1 MCGLDTFVTGTDM
14 LGARVRDSQLG
25 DVAVSMCKNAAAPLL
40 QELLALVGIHAD
52 TFPFPSHAM
61 LYGHNCLS

>member
-1 MCGLDTFVTGTDM
+1 MYGLDTFVTGTDM

-25 DVAVSMCKNAAAPLL
+25 DVAVSMCKNAAASLL

-52 TFPFPSHAM
+52 T
-61 LYGHNCLS
+61 

>member
-1 MCGLDTFVTGTDM
+1 MKCVDWTLVTGTDM

-40 QELLALVGIHAD
+40 QELLALVGTHAD
-52 TFPFPSHAM
+52 T
-61 LYGHNCLS
+61 